1 LKHGGLFSLNDIV
14 KGINNLIELAE
25 KVEAAGGKKA
35 YRGEME
41 FPGNKDIKAK
51 YNVNVNVGKLAE
63 GIREVDH
70 LISKAKDL
78 TPEDSAEPV
87 LDIFNEEEYVMVV
100 VELPEANEKS
110 LKVEVDGQ
118 YLEIKN
124 GNSGNGNIRVELPAE
139 VEPQWKVTVN
149 NGIVEITLPK
159 AGAAGTQ

>member
-1 LKHGGLFSLNDIV
+1 MKNGGLFNFNDIV

-35 YRGEME
+35 YRGETE
-41 FPGNKDIKAK
+41 LAGNKDIKAK

-78 TPEDSAEPV
+78 TPEDSAEPI
-87 LDIFNEEEYVMVV
+87 LDVFDEEEYVMVV

-118 YLEIKN
+118 YLVIKDD
-124 GNSGNGNIRVELPAE
+124 NSGKRNIRVELPAE
-139 VEPQWKVTVN
+139 VEPKWKVTVN

-159 AGAAGTQ
+159 TGKAGTQ